1 MRRALPLLL
10 WLFFCCAPALA
21 QEAASAAPEREGLPQ
36 PLPAST
42 DLRDLPPV
50 VAPPVADEMID
61 MTPFQQAFD
70 KEVAEAQAEATG
82 ATANLPG
89 SADGGGSDLMSL
101 ALRSL
106 AVLLGICGTI
116 IVLGWVARR
125 WGGNTPILAGAGLA
139 QVLGRV
145 YLEPKVSLHF
155 VKTGGRVIVVGVTS
169 GTASLIT
176 EFEADQFEQSLGITT
191 QPAEAPRVVSAES
204 GFMARLREQQE
215 KSATPP
221 AAGDDLDSLR
231 GDIQRLK
238 QFLQESRRGSD
249 L

>member
-1 MRRALPLLL
+1 MAQ
-10 WLFFCCAPALA
+10 AQPAA
-21 QEAASAAPEREGLPQ
+21 VVEPPSAEPVPVAADAAPSRAP
-36 PLPAST
+36 ST
-42 DLRDLPPV
+42 DMP
-50 VAPPVADEMID
+50 ID

-70 KEVAEAQAEATG
+70 QEVAEAQAEATG
-82 ATANLPG
+82 ATANLPAG
-89 SADGGGSDLMSL
+89 TAGGNDSLTTL
-101 ALRSL
+101 ALRTL
-106 AVLLGICGTI
+106 AVLLAICGS
-116 IVLGWVARR
+116 IVLMGWAARR
-125 WGGNTPILAGAGLA
+125 WGGKTPILAGAGLA

-176 EFEADQFEQSLGITT
+176 EFEADQFEQAAGLS
-191 QPAEAPRVVSAES
+191 PAPEAPRLSEAQS

-215 KSATPP
+215 RPVAAP
-221 AAGDDLDSLR
+221 AAGDDMDSLR

-238 QFLQESRRGSD
+238 QFLQESRRGTD